1 MKETAELGL
10 YLEALRAERTAIL
23 RWDLKTDRVY
33 GEAAL
38 TEIFTT
44 EQVNTSYSEFLLNK
58 LPIHPNDR
66 NYFVSFVDFIK
77 KPHSEYADKTCEKVF
92 DYRVL
97 EKDGAYRWFHIRLI
111 VHFKK
116 EWPEY
121 VVILLRNTD
130 SEHRRTEELQQ
141 KAQRDA
147 LTGLYNK
154 DYARQLIK
162 EALGVPGTVKALL
175 VLDMDGFKKINDNL
189 GHLFGDAVISDMALT
204 LAEVFDET
212 DILGRVGGDEFV
224 VLIRDAADRSRVVE
238 RCEKL
243 RNMLRRSFAYGDGKE
258 LHVSGSVGIA
268 MSPEFGRRYEE
279 LFGFADAAL
288 YEAKR
293 RGRDMQV
300 FYTKDIQAGQ
310 RKDKEENAVM
320 QERQAL
326 LSNPQ
331 IFIFQML
338 YETGDARITVETLLA
353 LFAKYFM
360 VHRVLIF
367 QQKGGRWVCW
377 FQWRADGSPSVVEEP
392 GGPAFE
398 YINAGFRKEIYG
410 TFSECPDTAKVEG
423 EAGQELQDRGVHAYL
438 HAGIMND
445 NKRIGFVGF
454 DDCRGPR
461 IWTKRE
467 HEVLKTF
474 ADVLGTF
481 LMDQMR
487 YEMVRKG
494 YWHMQGVLNAMPQR
508 IWVTSGKDG
517 KVLYMNSAARRSL
530 AGPENGEE
538 RNCYKVVTDSN
549 RPCVRCKHF
558 KLRGKCPVGLRLKH
572 DAEEHNLT
580 PFSVLWQGDGNSN
593 VFVDNVD
600 TI

>member
-1 MKETAELGL
+1 MNTTAELTM
-10 YLEALRAERTAIL
+10 YQEALRAEGTAIL
-23 RWDLKTDRVY
+23 RWDLNADRVY
-33 GEAAL
+33 GDEL
-38 TEIFTT
+38 LQGVIPEKLKN
-44 EQVNTSYSEFLLNK
+44 ESYSAFLLQS
-58 LPIHPNDR
+58 LPLHPNDR
-66 NYFVSFVDFIK
+66 IFFVSLVEFLK
-77 KPHSEYADKTCEKVF
+77 KPHPEYADTTHEKVIE
-92 DYRVL
+92 YRVK
-97 EKDGAYRWFHIRLI
+97 EDSGEYRWYHARYII
-111 VHFKK
+111 HFEK
-116 EWPEY
+116 ERAQY
-121 VVILLRNTD
+121 ATILLRNTD
-130 SEHRRTEELQQ
+130 SEHRHTEALQQ

-154 DYARQLIK
+154 EYAKELIK

-212 DILGRVGGDEFV
+212 DIIGRVGGDEFV
-224 VLIRDAADRSRVVE
+224 VLIRDAADRSLVVK

-268 MSPEFGRRYEE
+268 MSPEYGRRYEE

-300 FYTKDIQAGQ
+300 FYTKDMQASQ
-310 RKDKEENAVM
+310 KKSAEDNTVM
-320 QERQAL
+320 EKRQAFL
-326 LSNPQ
+326 TNPQ
-331 IFIFQML
+331 VFIFQML

-360 VHRVLIF
+360 VQRVVIY
-367 QQKGGRWVCW
+367 QQKRGQWVCW
-377 FQWRADGSPSVVEEP
+377 FEWHADGYSSAAEAHA
-392 GGPAFE
+392 GAAFE
-398 YINAGFRKEIYG
+398 YINSHFQKEIYG
-410 TFSECPDTAKVEG
+410 IFSECPDTTLIDG
-423 EAGQELQDRGVHAYL
+423 EAGKTLVERSLCSFL
-438 HAGIMND
+438 HAGIMSEG
-445 NKRIGFVGF
+445 KRIGFVGF

-494 YWHMQGVLNAMPQR
+494 YWHMQGVLNAMPLK
-508 IWVTSGKDG
+508 IWVTSAKDG
-517 KVLYMNSAARRSL
+517 KVLYMNSKTRKAL

-538 RNCYKVVTDSN
+538 RTCYKVVTDSN
-549 RPCVRCKHF
+549 RPCVRCKYF
-558 KLRGKCPVGLRLKH
+558 KLRGSCPVGLRLKH
-572 DAEEHNLT
+572 DAEEKNLT
-580 PFSVLWQGDGNSN
+580 PVTVLWQGEGDSHL
-593 VFVDNVD
+593 FVDRN
-600 TI
+600 

>member
-1 MKETAELGL
+1 MDTTAELTM
-10 YLEALRAERTAIL
+10 YQEALRAEGTAIL
-23 RWDLKTDRVY
+23 RWDLNADRVY
-33 GEAAL
+33 GD
-38 TEIFTT
+38 
-44 EQVNTSYSEFLLNK
+44 YSLRGMIPEKLKNEKYSVFLLHS
-58 LPIHPNDR
+58 LPLHPNDR
-66 NYFVSFVDFIK
+66 VYFISLVEFLK
-77 KPHSEYADKTCEKVF
+77 KPHPEFADSTFEKVLE
-92 DYRVL
+92 YRVK
-97 EKDGAYRWFHIRLI
+97 EDSGEYRWYHARYI
-111 VHFKK
+111 VHF
-116 EWPEY
+116 ENERAQY
-121 VVILLRNTD
+121 AVILLRNTD
-130 SEHRRTEELQQ
+130 SEHRRNEELQQ
-141 KAQRDA
+141 KAERDA

-154 DYARQLIK
+154 DYARLLIK
-162 EALGVPGTVKALL
+162 EALSVSGTVKALL

-204 LAEVFDET
+204 LAEVFDDT

-224 VLIRDAADRSRVVE
+224 VLIRDAADRNRVVE

-243 RNMLRRSFAYGDGKE
+243 RNMLRRSFSYGDGKE

-268 MSPEFGRRYEE
+268 MSPEYGRRYEE
-279 LFGFADAAL
+279 LFGYADAAL

-300 FYTKDIQAGQ
+300 FYTKDIQTGQ

-320 QERQAL
+320 QERQAFL
-326 LSNPQ
+326 TNPQ
-331 IFIFQML
+331 FFIFQML

-353 LFAKYFM
+353 LFAKFFM
-360 VHRVLIF
+360 VQRVVIY
-367 QQKGGRWVCW
+367 QQKRGQWVCW
-377 FQWRADGSPSVVEEP
+377 FEWHTDGYSSAEVAHA
-392 GGPAFE
+392 GAAFD
-398 YINAGFRKEIYG
+398 YINSSFQKEIYG

-423 EAGQELQDRGVHAYL
+423 EAGKILAERKIFSFL
-438 HAGIMND
+438 HAGILSEG
-445 NKRIGFVGF
+445 KRIGFVGF

-558 KLRGKCPVGLRLKH
+558 KLRGKCPVGLRLKR
-572 DAEEHNLT
+572 DAEHHNLA
-580 PFSVLWQGDGNSN
+580 PFSVLWEGDGDSN

>member
-1 MKETAELGL
+1 MKETAKLDL
-10 YLEALRAERTAIL
+10 YVEALRAERTAIL

-33 GEAAL
+33 GETAL
-38 TEIFTT
+38 TDIFPAKL
-44 EQVNTSYSEFLLNK
+44 ENASYSDFLLNK
-58 LPIHPNDR
+58 LPIHPNDKY
-66 NYFVSFVDFIK
+66 YFTAFIDFIK
-77 KPHSEYADKTCEKVF
+77 KPHNEYADKTCEKVF
-92 DYRVL
+92 DYRVQGDNG
-97 EKDGAYRWFHIRLI
+97 EYRWFHVRYI
-111 VHFKK
+111 VHFEK
-116 EWPEY
+116 EWPRY
-121 VVILLRNTD
+121 VTILLRNTD

-162 EALGVPGTVKALL
+162 EALGVLGTVKALL

-204 LAEVFDET
+204 LAEVFDDT

-224 VLIRDAADRSRVVE
+224 VLIRDASDRNLVVE

-243 RNMLRRSFAYGDGKE
+243 RNMLRRSFSYGDGKE
-258 LHVSGSVGIA
+258 LHVSGSVGIVL
-268 MSPEFGRRYEE
+268 SPEYGCRYEE

-310 RKDKEENAVM
+310 RKNKEENAIM
-320 QERQAL
+320 QERQAFL
-326 LSNPQ
+326 TNPQ
-331 IFIFQML
+331 VFIFQML

-360 VHRVLIF
+360 VQRVVIY
-367 QQKGGRWVCW
+367 QQKRGQWVCW
-377 FQWRADGSPSVVEEP
+377 FEWHADGYSSAEAAHD
-392 GGPAFE
+392 GAAFE
-398 YINAGFRKEIYG
+398 YINNSFRKEIYG
-410 TFSECPDTAKVEG
+410 TFSECPDSAKLEG
-423 EAGQELQDRGVHAYL
+423 EAGKILAERKIFSFL
-438 HAGIMND
+438 HAGIISEG
-445 NKRIGFVGF
+445 KRIGFVGF

-461 IWTKRE
+461 IWTKQE

-572 DAEEHNLT
+572 DGEQHGLT
-580 PFSVLWQGDGNSN
+580 PFSVLWEGDGESN
-593 VFVDNVD
+593 VFVDKL
-600 TI
+600 

>member
-1 MKETAELGL
+1 MKETAELTL

-23 RWDLKTDRVY
+23 RWDLKTDHVY

-38 TEIFTT
+38 TEIFPAKL
-44 EQVNTSYSEFLLNK
+44 ENINYSEFLLNK
-58 LPIHPNDR
+58 LNIHPNDR
-66 NYFVSFVDFIK
+66 YYFVSLVDFLK
-77 KPHSEYADKTCEKVF
+77 KPHSEYANKTCEKVF
-92 DYRVL
+92 DYRVM
-97 EKDGAYRWFHIRLI
+97 ENDGKYIWFHVRYII
-111 VHFKK
+111 HFKT

-121 VVILLRNTD
+121 VTVLLRNTD

-162 EALGVPGTVKALL
+162 EALGVSGTVKALL

-204 LAEVFDET
+204 LAEVFDDT

-224 VLIRDAADRSRVVE
+224 VLIRDAADRNLVVE

-258 LHVSGSVGIA
+258 LHVSGSIGIA

-279 LFGFADAAL
+279 LFSYADAAL

-300 FYTKDIQAGQ
+300 FYTKEIQAGQ
-310 RKDKEENAVM
+310 RKNKEENTIM
-320 QERQAL
+320 QERQAFL
-326 LSNPQ
+326 TNPQ
-331 IFIFQML
+331 TFIFQML

-360 VHRVLIF
+360 VHRVVIY
-367 QQKGGRWVCW
+367 QQKRGQWVCW
-377 FQWRADGSPSVVEEP
+377 FEWHADGIAPVSEAHE
-392 GGPAFE
+392 GTAFE
-398 YINAGFRKEIYG
+398 YINNNFQKEIYG
-410 TFSECPDTAKVEG
+410 TFSECPDTSKATN
-423 EAGQELQDRGVHAYL
+423 EAGKTLIARKIYSFL
-438 HAGIMND
+438 HAGILSEG
-445 NKRIGFVGF
+445 KRIGFVGF

-461 IWTKRE
+461 IWTKQE

-487 YEMVRKG
+487 YDMVRKG

-517 KVLYMNSAARRSL
+517 KVLYMNSATRRAL

-538 RNCYKVVTDSN
+538 RNCYKVMTDSN

-572 DAEEHNLT
+572 DAEQHNLT
-580 PFSVLWQGDGNSN
+580 PLSVFWQGDGDSN
-593 VFVDNVD
+593 VFVDYN
-600 TI
+600 T